1 MLIVFPGGKTGTLGP
16 AKPTM
21 FSQQNM
27 SESEIIEKLKERGM
41 TGLDLSLPTI
51 IIRHKASNVGQA
63 QAVVLQAYERL
74 SSTAIASVDPAGV
87 DKYHYHHAPAPIT
100 KIVTTEGGSLKITDN
115 TGRVLMIA
123 KSSTFLPI
131 TYQMRRFTTTAPSFT
146 LFPLLPREIRHE
158 IWALSA
164 APRVLVANEVCAPK
178 PLSYFPNCLFPK
190 VRPSHLFKF
199 ISYLKGI
206 ALIPWFT

>member
-1 MLIVFPGGKTGTLGP
+1 
-16 AKPTM
+16 M

-27 SESEIIEKLKERGM
+27 SESEIIEKLKDKGM

-51 IIRHKASNVGQA
+51 IIRHKSSNVGHA

-74 SSTAIASVDPAGV
+74 SSMAIASVDPAGV
-87 DKYHYHHAPAPIT
+87 DKYHYHHAPAPIS
-100 KIVTTEGGSLKITDN
+100 KIVTTEGSSLKITDN

-131 TYQMRRFTTTAPSFT
+131 THQRRGFTTTAPSFT
-146 LFPLLPREIRHE
+146 FFPLLPREIRHE
-158 IWALSA
+158 IWALA
-164 APRVLVANEVCAPK
+164 AGPRVLVANEVRAPN
-178 PLSYFPNCLFPK
+178 PLSYFPNCIFPK
-190 VRPSHLFKF
+190 VRPSHYFMV

-206 ALIPWFT
+206 ALIPWFI